1 MAWLATKRIDAG
13 ESAVTLGLP
22 LFGLRTGLKAAG
34 VRHKTPS
41 WGVAAA
47 IGQSGGLAPGVAQ
60 TVECGGQ
67 LGEGFVAISPIRHRT
82 DTAAVHD
89 A

>member
-1 MAWLATKRIDAG
+1 M
-13 ESAVTLGLP
+13 
-22 LFGLRTGLKAAG
+22 
-34 VRHKTPS
+34 TPS

-47 IGQSGGLAPGVAQ
+47 VGQSGGLAPGVAQ

-67 LGEGFVAISPIRHRT
+67 LGEGFVSISPIRHPT
-82 DTAAVHD
+82 DTAGVHD